1 VVALGN
7 HELDYGLP
15 HLLFLEKMA
24 NFPIINANLY
34 IKKYFKRLMRP
45 YLIMNVDGFDV
56 MFIGIIT
63 EKVLDSIR
71 RDSQIGTF
79 ITLEDAA
86 AETGRICDAYKDED
100 IDLTILLTHIGI
112 ESDMALAAMLKP
124 EWGVDMILGAIRT
137 PIWNNLL
144 WSIISLSLR
153 LQWELI
159 KLGASIF

>member
-1 VVALGN
+1 
-7 HELDYGLP
+7 
-15 HLLFLEKMA
+15 
-24 NFPIINANLY
+24 
-34 IKKYFKRLMRP
+34 
-45 YLIMNVDGFDV
+45 